1 MCSYRVQPS
10 RHAALAAVFSSSLGV
25 GLIFGFEPPLI
36 SLVLS
41 RAGASSFAAG
51 AVTAAT
57 WIAVILVGPSYPA
70 IISRLGLKT
79 CIVAGICC
87 AAVVLIIMPAWP
99 SLPFWLVLR
108 IMTGGALGLS
118 WIASEVWLNSVSSD
132 DSRGTVMGIYGTAFS
147 AGVMLGPALLEWTG
161 TQGWVP
167 FAAGAVALLLTLAP
181 LAVMRRVTVPVQPF
195 TPMRDLVGIVGRAP
209 VVMLAALIAGLI
221 ESAELTLLPLFGMH
235 AGFPERGALLLVTVF
250 MAGNVFLQVPIG
262 LLADRSGRRLML
274 GICALL
280 SGVGPLLLL
289 PWLATP
295 TLLWPL
301 IFLWGGTLY
310 AFYSQGVALLGQEF
324 PAALL
329 PTANTVFVMVYC
341 LGGAIGPSVGGWMM
355 DVWPGHGL
363 QALLSGA
370 AFLFLGG
377 LSLGGWRRAAAPTH
391 GMSLPPS
398 IDKGA

>member
-1 MCSYRVQPS
+1 M
-10 RHAALAAVFSSSLGV
+10 
-25 GLIFGFEPPLI
+25 IFGFEPPLI
-36 SLVLS
+36 ALVLS

-51 AVTAAT
+51 AVIAAS
-57 WIAVILVGPSYPA
+57 WIAVMLVGPFYPA
-70 IISRLGLKT
+70 VISRLGLKT
-79 CIVAGICC
+79 CVVAGICC
-87 AAVVLIIMPAWP
+87 AALVLLIMPAWP
-99 SLPFWLVLR
+99 NVPFWLALR
-108 IMTGGALGLS
+108 VMTGCALGLS

-132 DSRGTVMGIYGTAFS
+132 HSRGTVMGIYGTAFS
-147 AGVMLGPALLEWTG
+147 AGVMMGPALLEWTG
-161 TQGWVP
+161 TQGWAP
-167 FAAGAVALLLTLAP
+167 FAAGSFALLLTLAP
-181 LAVMRRVTVPVQPF
+181 LVAMRRVTGTAQVF
-195 TPMRDLVGIVGRAP
+195 TPMRNLAGIVRGAP

-262 LLADRSGRRLML
+262 VLADRWGRRLML

-280 SGVGPLLLL
+280 SGIGPLLLL

-295 TLLWPL
+295 ALLWPL

-329 PTANTVFVMVYC
+329 PTANTVFVMIYC

-355 DVWPGHGL
+355 DLWPSHGL

-370 AFLFLGG
+370 ALVLLGG
-377 LSLGGWRRAAAPTH
+377 LSFGSRRRAASPA
-391 GMSLPPS
+391 M
-398 IDKGA
+398 D